1 MRPTASSRM
10 PLESVLNAAHDGTLS
25 FARFR
30 AEFGRVC
37 QTGENDMMDAT
48 PTEEDCA
55 KVEKVVKASS
65 IKHFPDA
72 NIVRVEAKGAV
83 DDHDG
88 DPIYRVRV
96 IYDSSFDSI
105 PAERAV
111 SFSTT
116 VLPKLRDLGL
126 AGYPV
131 VLYVPKKN
139 VDRHT

>member
-1 MRPTASSRM
+1 
-10 PLESVLNAAHDGTLS
+10 
-25 FARFR
+25 
-30 AEFGRVC
+30 
-37 QTGENDMMDAT
+37 MMDAT

-65 IKHFPDA
+65 KKHFPDA

-111 SFSTT
+111 SFITA
-116 VLPKLRDLGL
+116 VQPKLEELGL
-126 AGYPV
+126 SGFPAIM
-131 VLYVPKKN
+131 YVPKKK
-139 VDRHT
+139 VDRHA

>member
-1 MRPTASSRM
+1 
-10 PLESVLNAAHDGTLS
+10 
-25 FARFR
+25 
-30 AEFGRVC
+30 
-37 QTGENDMMDAT
+37 MMDAT

-55 KVEKVVKASS
+55 KVEKVVKVSS

-111 SFSTT
+111 SFSTA
-116 VLPKLRDLGL
+116 VQPKLEELGL
-126 AGYPV
+126 YGFPV
-131 VLYVPKKN
+131 ILYVPKKN
-139 VDRHT
+139 VDRHV

>member
-1 MRPTASSRM
+1 
-10 PLESVLNAAHDGTLS
+10 
-25 FARFR
+25 
-30 AEFGRVC
+30 
-37 QTGENDMMDAT
+37 MMDAM
-48 PTEEDCA
+48 PTTEDLA

-65 IKHFPDA
+65 IEHFPDA

-105 PAERAV
+105 PVERAV
-111 SFSTT
+111 SFSTI

-126 AGYPV
+126 DGYPV

-139 VDRHT
+139 VDRHA